1 MVTKRGASSSLGTSR
16 SAQNVQVDL
25 FGGNLYLRAV
35 PPYFCSLILVT
46 FGNPVN
52 KRMFFPL
59 RRLFGPRGW
68 ERSGVGGI
76 CKVEESVDVSWVI
89 RLSL

>member
-35 PPYFCSLILVT
+35 PPY
-46 FGNPVN
+46 
-52 KRMFFPL
+52 
-59 RRLFGPRGW
+59 
-68 ERSGVGGI
+68 
-76 CKVEESVDVSWVI
+76 SVV
-89 RLSL
+89 